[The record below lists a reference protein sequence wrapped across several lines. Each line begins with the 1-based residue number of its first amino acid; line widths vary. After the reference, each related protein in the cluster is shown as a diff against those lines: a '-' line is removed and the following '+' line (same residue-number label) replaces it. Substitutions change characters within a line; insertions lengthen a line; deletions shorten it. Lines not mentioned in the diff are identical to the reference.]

1 MKFPQQKKM
10 MTLEL
15 KWGKESRLFC
25 GMTGMPVILQTIPE
39 ILSKV
44 GTNGRVEKK
53 KRKSRRGPPRLHF
66 SQLMEK

>member
-44 GTNGRVEKK
+44 GTSGRVEK

>member
-1 MKFPQQKKM
+1 M

-44 GTNGRVEKK
+44 GTSGRVEKK
-53 KRKSRRGPPRLHF
+53 KERAAVAPPDFISHN
-66 SQLMEK
+66 

>member
-1 MKFPQQKKM
+1 M

-44 GTNGRVEKK
+44 GTSGRVEKK
-53 KRKSRRGPPRLHF
+53 KKEPPWPPQTSFLTINGKVM
-66 SQLMEK
+66 SGV